1 MVVSERTLG
10 EKMKSISREAKLSKC
25 YTNHSIRPTA
35 VTIFDKSG
43 FEARHIMAVSEH
55 KNAASIWTKAKL
67 TFAQRGRCRK
77 PLLQD
82 ARSSLLLPAFLEN
95 EMLCL
100 H

>member
-1 MVVSERTLG
+1 
-10 EKMKSISREAKLSKC
+10 
-25 YTNHSIRPTA
+25 
-35 VTIFDKSG
+35 
-43 FEARHIMAVSEH
+43 MAVSEH